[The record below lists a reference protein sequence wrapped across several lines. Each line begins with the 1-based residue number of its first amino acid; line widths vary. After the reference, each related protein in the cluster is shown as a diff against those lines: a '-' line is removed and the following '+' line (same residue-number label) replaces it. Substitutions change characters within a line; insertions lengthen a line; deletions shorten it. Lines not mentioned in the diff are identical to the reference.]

1 MSILFIDTNFG
12 LSIATVVDKEK
23 NCFKSSN
30 NSKLRQS
37 ETIASVVKEALKKSN
52 KSIDDISC
60 LMVTNGPGNFT
71 SIRVGISF
79 ALGLAKGI
87 NKPVYSLS
95 SLEFL
100 SFFNDKKLLKGKEI
114 IALLPT
120 RGNEFFIQAFCGKGK
135 NLTGIKKINK
145 KDIENKFS
153 PDKFIISKSSLHD
166 DENGLG
172 NKYEI
177 FDRTFEELS
186 IIIASEI
193 LSKSDKVN
201 RFKKINYFSEPSA
214 EKISSSWYMK
224 KKN

>member
-12 LSIATVVDKEK
+12 LSIAAVVDQEK
-23 NCFKSSN
+23 NFFKSSN

-100 SFFNDKKLLKGKEI
+100 SFFDDKKLLKGKEM
-114 IALLPT
+114 IALLPS
-120 RGNEFFIQAFCGKGK
+120 RGNEFFIQAFSEKGK
-135 NLTGIKKINK
+135 NLTGIEKINK

-153 PDKFIISKSSLHD
+153 PDKFIISKSSLH
-166 DENGLG
+166 N
-172 NKYEI
+172 NEI

>member
-12 LSIATVVDKEK
+12 LSIATVVDHEK

-37 ETIASVVKEALKKSN
+37 ETIASVVKETLNKSN

-100 SFFNDKKLLKGKEI
+100 SFFDDKKLLKRKEI
-114 IALLPT
+114 IALLPS

-135 NLTGIKKINK
+135 NLTGIEKINK
-145 KDIENKFS
+145 TDIENKFS
-153 PDKFIISKSSLHD
+153 PDKFIISKSSLHN
-166 DENGLG
+166 EYGLG

-201 RFKKINYFSEPSA
+201 RFKKINYFSNPSA
-214 EKISSSWYMK
+214 EKVSSSWYMK
-224 KKN
+224 KKS

>member
-12 LSIATVVDKEK
+12 LSIATVVDHEK

-37 ETIASVVKEALKKSN
+37 ETIASVVKEVLNKSN

-100 SFFNDKKLLKGKEI
+100 SFFDDKKLLKRKEI
-114 IALLPT
+114 IALLPS
-120 RGNEFFIQAFCGKGK
+120 RGNEFFIQTFCGKGK
-135 NLTGIKKINK
+135 NLTGIEKINK
-145 KDIENKFS
+145 TDIENKFS
-153 PDKFIISKSSLHD
+153 PDKFIISKSSLHN
-166 DENGLG
+166 EYGLG

-201 RFKKINYFSEPSA
+201 RFKKINYFSNPSA
-214 EKISSSWYMK
+214 EKVSSSWYMK
-224 KKN
+224 KKS

>member
-12 LSIATVVDKEK
+12 LSTATLVDQEK
-23 NCFKSSN
+23 NCFNSSN

-37 ETIASVVKEALKKSN
+37 ETIASVVKETLNKSN

-100 SFFNDKKLLKGKEI
+100 SFFDDKKLLKRKEI
-114 IALLPT
+114 IALLPS

-135 NLTGIKKINK
+135 NLTGIEKINK
-145 KDIENKFS
+145 TDIENKFS
-153 PDKFIISKSSLHD
+153 PDKFIISKSSLHN
-166 DENGLG
+166 EYGLG

-201 RFKKINYFSEPSA
+201 TFKKINYFSDPSA
-214 EKISSSWYMK
+214 EKVNSSWYMK

>member
-12 LSIATVVDKEK
+12 LSIATVVDHEK

-37 ETIASVVKEALKKSN
+37 ETIASVVKEVLNKSN

-100 SFFNDKKLLKGKEI
+100 SFFDDKKLLKRKEI
-114 IALLPT
+114 IALLPS

-135 NLTGIKKINK
+135 NLTGIEKINK
-145 KDIENKFS
+145 TDIEKKFS
-153 PDKFIISKSSLHD
+153 PDKFIISKSSLHN
-166 DENGLG
+166 EYGLG

-186 IIIASEI
+186 IIITSEI

-201 RFKKINYFSEPSA
+201 RFKKINYFSDPSA
-214 EKISSSWYMK
+214 EKVSSSWFMK
-224 KKN
+224 KKS

>member
-12 LSIATVVDKEK
+12 LSIATVVDHEK

-37 ETIASVVKEALKKSN
+37 ETIASVVKEVLNKSN
-52 KSIDDISC
+52 KSIDDISS

-100 SFFNDKKLLKGKEI
+100 SFFDDKKLLKRKEI
-114 IALLPT
+114 IALLPS

-135 NLTGIKKINK
+135 NLTGIEKINK
-145 KDIENKFS
+145 TDIENKFS
-153 PDKFIISKSSLHD
+153 PDKFIISKSSLHN
-166 DENGLG
+166 EYGLG

-201 RFKKINYFSEPSA
+201 RFKKINYFSDPSA
-214 EKISSSWYMK
+214 EKVSSSWYMK
-224 KKN
+224 KKS

>member
-12 LSIATVVDKEK
+12 LSIATVVDHEK

-37 ETIASVVKEALKKSN
+37 ETIASVVKEVLNKSN

-100 SFFNDKKLLKGKEI
+100 SFFDDKKLLKRKEI
-114 IALLPT
+114 IALLPS

-135 NLTGIKKINK
+135 NLTGIEKINK
-145 KDIENKFS
+145 TDIENKFS
-153 PDKFIISKSSLHD
+153 PDKFIISKSSLHN
-166 DENGLG
+166 EYGLG

-201 RFKKINYFSEPSA
+201 RFKKINYFSNPSA
-214 EKISSSWYMK
+214 EKVSSSWYMK
-224 KKN
+224 KKS

>member
-12 LSIATVVDKEK
+12 LSIATVVDHEK

-37 ETIASVVKEALKKSN
+37 ETIASVVKEVLNKSN

-100 SFFNDKKLLKGKEI
+100 SFFDDKKLLKRKEI
-114 IALLPT
+114 IALLPS

-135 NLTGIKKINK
+135 NLTGIEKINK
-145 KDIENKFS
+145 TDIENKFS
-153 PDKFIISKSSLHD
+153 PDKFIISKSSLHN
-166 DENGLG
+166 EYGLG

-201 RFKKINYFSEPSA
+201 RFKKINYFSDPLA
-214 EKISSSWYMK
+214 EKVSSSWYMK
-224 KKN
+224 KKS

>member
-12 LSIATVVDKEK
+12 LSIATVVDHEK

-100 SFFNDKKLLKGKEI
+100 SFFDDKKLLKGKEM
-114 IALLPT
+114 IALLPS
-120 RGNEFFIQAFCGKGK
+120 RGNEFFIQAFSEKGK
-135 NLTGIKKINK
+135 NLTGIEKINK
-145 KDIENKFS
+145 TDIENKFS
-153 PDKFIISKSSLHD
+153 PDKFIISKSSLHN
-166 DENGLG
+166 EYGLG

-201 RFKKINYFSEPSA
+201 RFKKINYFSNPSA
-214 EKISSSWYMK
+214 EKVSSSWYMK
-224 KKN
+224 KKS

>member
-12 LSIATVVDKEK
+12 LSIATVVDHEK

-37 ETIASVVKEALKKSN
+37 ETIASVVKEVLNKSN

-100 SFFNDKKLLKGKEI
+100 SFLDDKKLLKRKEI
-114 IALLPT
+114 IALLPS

-135 NLTGIKKINK
+135 NLTGIEKINK
-145 KDIENKFS
+145 TDIENKFS
-153 PDKFIISKSSLHD
+153 PDKFIISKSSLHN
-166 DENGLG
+166 EYGLG

-201 RFKKINYFSEPSA
+201 RFKKINYFSDPSA
-214 EKISSSWYMK
+214 EKVSSSWYMK
-224 KKN
+224 KKS

>member
-12 LSIATVVDKEK
+12 LSIATVVDHEK

-37 ETIASVVKEALKKSN
+37 ETIASVVKEVLNKSN

-100 SFFNDKKLLKGKEI
+100 SFFDDKKLLKRKEI
-114 IALLPT
+114 IALLPS

-135 NLTGIKKINK
+135 NLTGIEKINK
-145 KDIENKFS
+145 TDIENKFS
-153 PDKFIISKSSLHD
+153 PDKFIISKSSLHN
-166 DENGLG
+166 EYGLG

-177 FDRTFEELS
+177 FNRTFEELS

-201 RFKKINYFSEPSA
+201 RFKKINYFSDPSA
-214 EKISSSWYMK
+214 EKVSSSWYMK
-224 KKN
+224 KKS

>member
-1 MSILFIDTNFG
+1 MGILFIDTNFG
-12 LSIATVVDKEK
+12 LSTATLVDQEK

-37 ETIASVVKEALKKSN
+37 ETIASVVKEVLNKSN
-52 KSIDDISC
+52 KSMDDISC

-100 SFFNDKKLLKGKEI
+100 SFFDDKKLLKGKEI
-114 IALLPT
+114 IALLPS

-135 NLTGIKKINK
+135 NLTGIEKINK
-145 KDIENKFS
+145 TDIEDKFS
-153 PDKFIISKSSLHD
+153 PDKFIISKSSLHN
-166 DENGLG
+166 EYGLG

-201 RFKKINYFSEPSA
+201 RFKKINYFSDPSA
-214 EKISSSWYMK
+214 EKVSSSWYMK
-224 KKN
+224 KKS

>member
-12 LSIATVVDKEK
+12 LSIATVVDHEK

-37 ETIASVVKEALKKSN
+37 ETIASVVKEVLNKSN

-100 SFFNDKKLLKGKEI
+100 SFFDDKKLLKRKEI
-114 IALLPT
+114 IALLPS

-135 NLTGIKKINK
+135 NLTGIEKINK
-145 KDIENKFS
+145 MGIENKFS
-153 PDKFIISKSSLHD
+153 PDKFIISKSSLHN
-166 DENGLG
+166 EYGLG

-201 RFKKINYFSEPSA
+201 RFKKINYFSDPSA
-214 EKISSSWYMK
+214 EKVSSSWYMK
-224 KKN
+224 KKS